1 MKISSFVYESPFDAQ
16 KLKAYVY
23 EKAKAKALV
32 VILHGMAD
40 HQARYKALATHL
52 NEAGFKVLTLDQ
64 RGHGESL
71 YDGTLKGHF
80 ADENGWERN
89 LEDVRA
95 IIQKVNET
103 DPLPIIL
110 FGHSMGSVVAR
121 SYLKRY
127 SQDLHA
133 LYLSGS
139 PDLSPIASIG
149 KTIAKT
155 VRAVK
160 GKRHPSPLLTKMSFG
175 SFNKNI
181 PDPKTPFDWVSTD
194 EDNIAV
200 YNADPNCGFDCTT
213 EFFVQMLNGFDDVY
227 VSPWTSVNP
236 ALPIRFESGKQD
248 PCHQPK
254 GIEWAVKNLQDK
266 GYQNISYAYV
276 EGCRHEIYNDILR
289 EELMDN
295 LVDWCKETLKA

>member
-127 SQDLHA
+127 SGDLHA

-160 GKRHPSPLLTKMSFG
+160 GKRHPSPLLTKLSFG

-194 EDNIAV
+194 KDNIAA

-236 ALPIRFESGKQD
+236 ALPIRFESGTQD

-254 GIEWAVKNLQDK
+254 GIEWAVKNLKDK
-266 GYQNISYAYV
+266 GYQNISYDYV

-289 EELMDN
+289 EELMDSF
-295 LVDWCKETLKA
+295 VDWCDKTLKA